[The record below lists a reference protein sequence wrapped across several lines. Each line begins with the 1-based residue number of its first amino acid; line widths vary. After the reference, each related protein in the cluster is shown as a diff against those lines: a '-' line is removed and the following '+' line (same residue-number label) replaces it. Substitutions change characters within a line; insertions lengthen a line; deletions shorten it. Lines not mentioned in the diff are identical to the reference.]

1 MLERAV
7 SANDN
12 VKLYSEYTM
21 KTGNLICLLLSLAI
35 VGHVVYALL
44 SESEPPRLVSQG
56 KSYTVK
62 ELNNEGYN
70 PPLKT
75 EVEVLCKVDHSTLV
89 RGPKGYQFLVPEGG
103 LEPVVKDLDE
113 LNGHY
118 TYNVSKEKLEACMD
132 KELDALLAVAG
143 DYVTG
148 MSQWVTP
155 EGFGGVAHVYE
166 FPHLIAVGN
175 GERFHGARV
184 VTNDFRIVQDIQYYE
199 GGHSENLFGKLPWYE
214 KIACRNLCL
223 STGMT
228 GADSIWERLLMVL
241 ANVFLMGAV
250 VAVLQSIKG
259 PLVRW
264 LVGLPVMYVYGLAL
278 MDFYHGM
285 WILVALFLLGGLS
298 MLMFPDE
305 GTGKVVGSAS
315 GQRAPVPTYA
325 EQVYGASSRENSYP
339 AGVSD
344 YPDEEE
350 DPESED
356 EDRDNEEDRL
366 PDDEEPESRRDDDSA
381 ERERRKE
388 KEDMNEYWLRKAEEY
403 EEEAAEKKDLRDD
416 AIREARAR
424 EREAEDL
431 KNQIELT
438 GDSDGYYRREIAEKY
453 REAEDLRREAD
464 GYNREYE
471 AAKSEARTARSNA
484 GQGG

>member
-12 VKLYSEYTM
+12 VKLYSEYAM
-21 KTGNLICLLLSLAI
+21 KTGNLISLLLTLAI

-44 SESEPPRLVSQG
+44 SESEPPRLAPQG

-62 ELNNEGYN
+62 ELNE
-70 PPLKT
+70 
-75 EVEVLCKVDHSTLV
+75 
-89 RGPKGYQFLVPEGG
+89 
-103 LEPVVKDLDE
+103 
-113 LNGHY
+113 HY

-132 KELDALLAVAG
+132 KELDTLLAVAG
-143 DYVTG
+143 DYVTE
-148 MSQWVTP
+148 MSQRVTP

-166 FPHLIAVGN
+166 FPYLIAVGN
-175 GERFHGARV
+175 GERFHGVRV

-199 GGHSENLFGKLPWYE
+199 GGHSKNLFGKLPWYE

-228 GADSIWERLLMVL
+228 GADSIWVRLLMVL
-241 ANVFLMGAV
+241 VNVFLMGAV

-305 GTGKVVGSAS
+305 GTGKAVGSAS
-315 GQRAPVPTYA
+315 GQRELVPTYA
-325 EQVYGASSRENSYP
+325 EQVYGASSRGNSYP

-344 YPDEEE
+344 YPDE
-350 DPESED
+350 
-356 EDRDNEEDRL
+356 DRDNESDEL
-366 PDDEEPESRRDDDSA
+366 PDDEEPDDEEPERRRDDDSA
-381 ERERRKE
+381 ERDRRKE
-388 KEDMNEYWLRKAEEY
+388 KEDMNEDWLRKAEEY
-403 EEEAAEKKDLRDD
+403 EEEAAEKKELRDE
-416 AIREARAR
+416 AIREARAL

-464 GYNREYE
+464 GYNRDYE